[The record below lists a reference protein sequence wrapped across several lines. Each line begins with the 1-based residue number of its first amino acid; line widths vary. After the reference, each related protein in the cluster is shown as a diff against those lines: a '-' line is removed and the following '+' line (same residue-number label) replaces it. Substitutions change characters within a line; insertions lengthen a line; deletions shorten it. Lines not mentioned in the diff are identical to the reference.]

1 LSIVLVIAIGL
12 ISWNTYASWKAGPW
26 DLPTPAKSSAPLV
39 EAGKQKSPPVK
50 LVSATDAIVNR
61 NLFDPERGAGATRDA
76 EESSRSAQRIRNLIL
91 LGTVVIGDNRTAV
104 VQDGSTPGAAGGQA
118 AAPMRLKVGDNMEGY
133 TLAEIGERKVVFTK
147 NTARVELAL
156 DYFRKVEVPAPRRP
170 AAPGQAPPQPGSP
183 TPPASPAAG
192 VAPSPP
198 AVPGPR
204 VIPNLP
210 RRGRVPLPENPNPQ
224 S

>member
-1 LSIVLVIAIGL
+1 MIAIGL

-26 DLPTPAKSSAPLV
+26 DLPTPARSSSPVVEVGQQKSAPMKIV
-39 EAGKQKSPPVK
+39 T
-50 LVSATDAIVNR
+50 ATDAIVNR

-91 LGTVVIGDNRTAV
+91 LGTVVIGNNRTAV
-104 VQDGSTPGAAGGQA
+104 VQDGSTTGAGATQGQA

-147 NTARVELAL
+147 NAARVELAL

-170 AAPGQAPPQPGSP
+170 AAPGQPPPAQSGSP
-183 TPPASPAAG
+183 AAQASPA
-192 VAPSPP
+192 PP
-198 AVPGPR
+198 AAPGPR

-210 RRGRVPLPENPNPQ
+210 RRGRVPLPENPNPE